1 LWLEEELRT
10 EYADVEARNVVP
22 TTASKYRPNVVNNMD
37 GWDMYDLW
45 VLIPLESASS
55 NPGLSGYWLLLFSRI
70 SLWLYHPKRNI
81 CAGGVWLQD
90 WYCLS

>member
-22 TTASKYRPNVVNNMD
+22 TTTSKYRPNVVNNMD

-45 VLIPLESASS
+45 ASFLR
-55 NPGLSGYWLLLFSRI
+55 GCI
-70 SLWLYHPKRNI
+70 I
-81 CAGGVWLQD
+81 
-90 WYCLS
+90 